1 MRTVVNRY
9 ETEIRLGL
17 VIIVTLLLLLNI
29 TSTYA
34 VHRVKQK
41 LTTQVDRYLGLA
53 LQSTDSYLMQKNT
66 RQIDNDEAELLERQF
81 NVSMTKVVTL
91 GPNDSVLAEALKNT
105 ISSIGRDGLSN
116 REIECLLEGRRLFR
130 SGDSYGSRFGLSLT
144 RLNNGQEALL
154 IVQSDSWVLDI
165 ITGAS
170 RMTLFLGIGVMV
182 LIVPLTIGLPRLIL
196 RPFKTMRE
204 KARSAGR
211 LGDHGEV
218 DEVAEITQSYETII
232 DELRASEVELKRL
245 YAETSSRADQLERF
259 NRYILKSVGSGVIN
273 VDLSGKVVG
282 YNHAARDVLGYHENE
297 VVGKYYLMAFP
308 GEMEFCTLIEAGLLR
323 GESVSRRE
331 IAIDRGQD
339 RKLWLG
345 IESSLILDDNDRAI
359 GVTLLFTDLTELKK
373 LEVELEMSRRMAAL
387 GEMTAGLAHQ
397 LRNSLAAVSG
407 FSQLLKKKAPV
418 GSALSDIA
426 ESIRSETKTSA
437 TMVSRFLSFSKPL
450 HLNEEVFDLIRLL
463 SEAMNRFSNEAQA
476 KNISLNFSYPE
487 VACSF
492 VGDALLLKEAIVNL
506 LDNSMQAVGK
516 DGRIDMTL
524 EWVKDVF
531 QIVVA
536 DTGPGIADNIRD
548 KLFTPFFSSTPSG
561 TGLGLAL
568 AQKIIS
574 LHKGSIFFDAG
585 QNRGAVCRVTL
596 PSYSSREI
604 SSFQSSPA
612 IAKKA

>member
-17 VIIVTLLLLLNI
+17 VIIVTLLILLNI

-34 VHRVKQK
+34 VHQVKQK
-41 LTTQVDRYLGLA
+41 LTEQVDRYLSLA
-53 LQSTDSYLMQKNT
+53 LQSTDSYLVQKDT
-66 RQIDNDEAELLERQF
+66 RHIDIDQTERLKHQF
-81 NVSMTKVVTL
+81 NVATARVVTFDVD
-91 GPNDSVLAEALKNT
+91 DSVSSEAIKK
-105 ISSIGRDGLSN
+105 ISSSVVKNSLSN

-130 SGDSYGSRFGLSLT
+130 SGDSYGSRLGLSLIKWS
-144 RLNNGQEALL
+144 NGQSALL
-154 IVQSDSWVLDI
+154 IIQSDSWVLDI
-165 ITGAS
+165 ISNAS
-170 RMTLFLGIGVMV
+170 QMTLLLGIGVII

-211 LGDHGEV
+211 LNDQGAV

-232 DELRASEVELKRL
+232 DELKASEVELKRL
-245 YAETSSRADQLERF
+245 YAESSSRADQLERF

-282 YNHAARDVLGYHENE
+282 YNRAARDVLGYHENE
-297 VVGKYYLMAFP
+297 VVGKHYLVAFP
-308 GEMEFCTLIEAGLLR
+308 NEMEFCTLIEAGLLR

-331 IAIDRGQD
+331 IAVDREQGQ
-339 RKLWLG
+339 KLWLG
-345 IESSLILDDNDRAI
+345 IESSLILDDNDRAV
-359 GVTLLFTDLTELKK
+359 GVTLLFTNLTEFKK
-373 LEVELEMSRRMAAL
+373 LEAELEMSRRMAAL

-407 FSQLLKKKAPV
+407 FSQLLKKKAPA
-418 GSALSDIA
+418 GSSLSDIA
-426 ESIRSETKTSA
+426 ESIRSEIKTSE

-463 SEAMNRFSNEAQA
+463 SEAMNRFSDDAQA
-476 KNISLNFSYPE
+476 KNISLNFSYPQDG
-487 VACSF
+487 CSF

-506 LDNSMQAVGK
+506 LDNSMQAVGS

-524 EWVKDVF
+524 EWDKSALR
-531 QIVVA
+531 IIVA

-548 KLFTPFFSSTPSG
+548 KLFTPFFSSKPSG

-568 AQKIIS
+568 AQKIIN
-574 LHKGSIFFDAG
+574 LHRGNISFDTG
-585 QNRGAVCRVTL
+585 HHHGAVCRIML
-596 PSYSSREI
+596 PAYLTREVSST
-604 SSFQSSPA
+604 QSSPA
-612 IAKKA
+612 VAKKS